1 MSDTLYWIWLAG
13 CLNPGS
19 GQLHYLLDRYSSA
32 YEIFRAED
40 EELERLE
47 LSPRLI
53 SALCNKDMTEA
64 YAINDYCA
72 SHKIGIISY
81 EHEFYPQKLKLISNP
96 PPVLYFR
103 GTFPRL
109 NDRLSIGIVGTRK
122 MSEYGKKMSY
132 KISYELASAEAIVV
146 SGMALGNDAVAACG
160 AISAGGK
167 TVAVLGSGV
176 DVIYPW
182 QHAKLYEK
190 IIENG
195 CVISEYPPTTAS
207 MPSYFPQRNRIIS
220 GITSGTLVIE
230 CDLDSGAMITAS
242 CAIEQGRD
250 IFAVPGNVGDE
261 NTRGIIKLIQ
271 DGAITV
277 SSADDILRE
286 YDFYYGKVINY
297 LALSM
302 ARGNSDIDEAALRR
316 MNICT
321 EDYLFSRK
329 RRWEKTEAPEN
340 LLRPRKIPKIR
351 EEQSL
356 PTTFSVSKMMKKRE
370 EKAKSRTVDEELATL
385 DDLEREIFLLM
396 PDDRAIGVDEMAKSG
411 FNCSDIMGTMAIL
424 EIKGFVSSLP
434 GGLYIK
440 N

>member
-1 MSDTLYWIWLAG
+1 MSDTLYWIWLAL

-32 YEIFRAED
+32 YEIFRAEE

-53 SALCNKDMTEA
+53 NALCNKDMSDA

-81 EHEFYPQKLKLISNP
+81 DHEFYPQKLKLISNP
-96 PPVLYFR
+96 PAVIYFR
-103 GTFPRL
+103 GTFPNLNNRL
-109 NDRLSIGIVGTRK
+109 ALGIVGTRK
-122 MSEYGKKMSY
+122 MSEYGKNIAY

-146 SGMALGNDAVAACG
+146 SGMALGIDAVAACG
-160 AISAGGK
+160 AISGGGK

-176 DVIYPW
+176 DVIYPH

-195 CVISEYPPTTAS
+195 CVISEYPPTTAALGS
-207 MPSYFPQRNRIIS
+207 HFPQRNRIIS
-220 GITSGTLVIE
+220 GISSGTLVVE
-230 CDLDSGAMITAS
+230 CDMDSGAMITAS
-242 CAIEQGRD
+242 RAIEQGRD
-250 IFAVPGNVGDE
+250 IFAVPGKVGDK
-261 NTRGIIKLIQ
+261 NASGTNKLIHE
-271 DGAITV
+271 GAVMV

-286 YDFYYGKVINY
+286 YEFYYGKGINY

-302 ARGNSDIDEAALRR
+302 ARGSSDINDEALRS

-321 EDYLFSRK
+321 EDYFTSHRGRK
-329 RRWEKTEAPEN
+329 EKVENPEN
-340 LLRPRKIPKIR
+340 ILRPRRIPKISD
-351 EEQSL
+351 ESSL
-356 PTTFSVSKMMKKRE
+356 STTISSSDNKNENV
-370 EKAKSRTVDEELATL
+370 EKPKGKTVDEELASL
-385 DDLEREIFLLM
+385 DEIERSILLLM
-396 PDDRAIGVDEMAKSG
+396 PDDRAVGVDEISKG
-411 FNCSDIMGTMAIL
+411 GLGCSEIMGTMAIL

>member
-1 MSDTLYWIWLAG
+1 MSDTLYWIWLAL

-19 GQLHYLLDRYSSA
+19 RQLHYLLDRYPSA
-32 YEIFRAED
+32 YDIFRAES

-53 SALCNKDMTEA
+53 NALCNKDMTEA

-81 EHEFYPQKLKLISNP
+81 EHEFYPGKLKLISNP

-103 GTFPRL
+103 GTMPRL
-109 NDRLSIGIVGTRK
+109 DDRMALGIVGTRR
-122 MSEYGKKMSY
+122 MSEYGKKMAY
-132 KISYELASAEAIVV
+132 KISYEIASAEAVVV
-146 SGMALGNDAVAACG
+146 SGMALGVDAVAACG

-167 TVAVLGSGV
+167 TIAVLGSGV
-176 DVIYPW
+176 DVIYPP

-195 CVISEYPPTTAS
+195 CVISEYPPTTAAVGNH
-207 MPSYFPQRNRIIS
+207 FPQRNRIIS
-220 GITSGTLVIE
+220 GITSGTLVVE
-230 CDLDSGAMITAS
+230 CDIDSGAMITAD
-242 CAIEQGRD
+242 CAIEQGRG
-250 IFAVPGNVGDE
+250 IFAVPGNVDDKNASGT
-261 NTRGIIKLIQ
+261 NKLLRE
-271 DGAITV
+271 GAIMV

-286 YDFYYGKVINY
+286 YEFYYGKSINY

-302 ARGNSDIDEAALRR
+302 ARGSSDINDEVLRS

-321 EDYLFSRK
+321 EDYTFSG
-329 RRWEKTEAPEN
+329 RRGKEKIENPEN
-340 LLRPRKIPKIR
+340 LLSPRKIPKTR
-351 EEQSL
+351 KDESF
-356 PTTFSVSKMMKKRE
+356 PTTLSSSKSKN
-370 EKAKSRTVDEELATL
+370 EKEKPKSKTTDEELASL
-385 DDLEREIFLLM
+385 SELERGILLLM
-396 PDDRAIGVDEMAKSG
+396 PDDRAISVDEIARGG
-411 FNCSDIMGTMAIL
+411 FDCSDIMGTMAIL
-424 EIKGFVSSLP
+424 EIQGFVSSLP

>member
-32 YEIFRAED
+32 YDIFRAES

-53 SALCNKDMTEA
+53 NALCNKDMTEA

-81 EHEFYPQKLKLISNP
+81 DHEFYPGKLRLISNP
-96 PPVLYFR
+96 PAVLYFR
-103 GTFPRL
+103 GTFPNL
-109 NDRLSIGIVGTRK
+109 NDRLALGIVGTRK
-122 MSEYGKKMSY
+122 MSEYGKKMAY
-132 KISYELASAEAIVV
+132 KISYELASAEAVVV
-146 SGMALGNDAVAACG
+146 SGMALGVDAVAACG
-160 AISAGGK
+160 AISGGGK
-167 TVAVLGSGV
+167 TVAVMGSGV
-176 DVIYPW
+176 DVIYPPE
-182 QHAKLYEK
+182 HAKLYER

-207 MPSYFPQRNRIIS
+207 LGNHFPQRNRIIS
-220 GITSGTLVIE
+220 GICSGTLVVE
-230 CDLDSGAMITAS
+230 CDIDSGAMITAS

-250 IFAVPGNVGDE
+250 IFAVPGNVGDK
-261 NTRGIIKLIQ
+261 NACGTNKLIHE
-271 DGAITV
+271 GAIMV

-286 YDFYYGKVINY
+286 YEFYYGNRINY

-302 ARGNSDIDEAALRR
+302 ARGNSDVNDEMLRS

-321 EDYLFSRK
+321 EDYPLSRRGRK
-329 RRWEKTEAPEN
+329 EKIENPEN
-340 LLRPRKIPKIR
+340 ILRLRRIPKICD
-351 EEQSL
+351 EKSL
-356 PTTFSVSKMMKKRE
+356 PTTISESDVKKRNDKKLK
-370 EKAKSRTVDEELATL
+370 EKTIDEELASL
-385 DDLEREIFLLM
+385 DEIERSILLLM
-396 PDDRAIGVDEMAKSG
+396 PDDRAISVDEISRGG
-411 FNCSDIMGTMAIL
+411 FECSEIMGTMAIL

-434 GGLYIK
+434 GGLYVR